1 MVTQYQNEV
10 IIMGFIDEN
19 GYPLINEE
27 QKIRIALSVKAKLTM
42 AEDMSV
48 FRTPKASTFVNTV
61 FDNFKGDAKSSISLY
76 LQQREIE
83 LDRLFTG
90 AKLDA
95 INKKIAIDQILT
107 IEKKDIQSK
116 IADYIHFKGK
126 SNLYHINDNN
136 VEYLLEDCDEEQYY
150 GRPGLYIR
158 SIIEE
163 YCSLPFI
170 KRERIYRKD
179 IYETIEKACTEERIL
194 KIKADYFGKDQ
205 LFYVYPYKIVPDTF
219 HTQAYLVCYS
229 RKAEEE
235 EKDKIVASFSMARIN
250 SPTMLAKNFHLNKKE
265 INNIETQIA
274 NYSPAYL
281 IGIPEQIKVRL
292 TQKGKQAYQSRLYS
306 RPEKIELLS
315 SDDVYVFDCTQQQI
329 FNYFFPFGADAEI
342 ISPEYLRNRFKN
354 TFTKALDLY

>member
-1 MVTQYQNEV
+1 
-10 IIMGFIDEN
+10 MGFIDEN

-27 QKIRIALSVKAKLTM
+27 QKIRIALSDRAKLTM
-42 AEDMSV
+42 AEDMDI
-48 FRTPKASTFVNTV
+48 FGTPKAATFINTV
-61 FDNFKGDAKSSISLY
+61 FSNFKSEAKSSISLY

-90 AKLDA
+90 TKLDT
-95 INKKIAIDQILT
+95 ISKKIAIDQILSV
-107 IEKKDIQSK
+107 EKKEIQSK
-116 IADYIHFKGK
+116 IAGYSNAKGESK
-126 SNLYHINDNN
+126 LYHINDTN

-179 IYETIEKACTEERIL
+179 IYETIEKACAEKKIL
-194 KIKADYFGKDQ
+194 KIKANYYGKNQ
-205 LFYVYPYKIVPDTF
+205 LFYVYPYKVIPDPF

-229 RKAEEE
+229 RKAEDE
-235 EKDKIVASFSMARIN
+235 EKDKIVASFSMARIS
-250 SPTMLAKNFHLNKKE
+250 SPTMLTKTFHLNKQE

-281 IGIPEQIKVRL
+281 IGRPEQISVRL
-292 TQKGKQAYQSRLYS
+292 TKKGKQSYQSRLYS
-306 RPEKIELLS
+306 RPEKIESLS
-315 SDDVYVFDCTQQQI
+315 TDDVYVFDCTQQQI
-329 FNYFFPFGADAEI
+329 FNYFFSFGADAEI
-342 ISPEYLRNRFKN
+342 ISPDYLRNRFKN
-354 TFTKALDLY
+354 AHEKALKKYVNT

>member
-1 MVTQYQNEV
+1 
-10 IIMGFIDEN
+10 MGFIDEN

-27 QKIRIALSVKAKLTM
+27 QKIRIALSDRAKLTM
-42 AEDMSV
+42 AEDMDI
-48 FRTPKASTFVNTV
+48 FGTPKAATFINTV
-61 FDNFKGDAKSSISLY
+61 FSNFKSEAKSSISLY

-90 AKLDA
+90 TKLDA
-95 INKKIAIDQILT
+95 ISKKIAIDQILSV
-107 IEKKDIQSK
+107 EKKEIQSK
-116 IADYIHFKGK
+116 IARYSNAKGESK
-126 SNLYHINDNN
+126 LYHINDTN

-179 IYETIEKACTEERIL
+179 IYETIEKACAEKKIL
-194 KIKADYFGKDQ
+194 KIKANYYGKNQ
-205 LFYVYPYKIVPDTF
+205 LFYVYPYKVIPDPF

-229 RKAEEE
+229 RKAEDE
-235 EKDKIVASFSMARIN
+235 EKDKIVASFSMARIS
-250 SPTMLAKNFHLNKKE
+250 SPTMLTKTFHLNKQE

-281 IGIPEQIKVRL
+281 IGRPEQISVRL
-292 TQKGKQAYQSRLYS
+292 TKKGKQSYQSRLYS
-306 RPEKIELLS
+306 RPEKIESLS
-315 SDDVYVFDCTQQQI
+315 TDDVYVFDCTQQQI
-329 FNYFFPFGADAEI
+329 FNYFFSFGADAEI

-354 TFTKALDLY
+354 VHEKALSKYQ

>member
-1 MVTQYQNEV
+1 
-10 IIMGFIDEN
+10 MGFIDEN

-27 QKIRIALSVKAKLTM
+27 QKIRIALSDRAKLTM
-42 AEDMSV
+42 AEDMDI
-48 FRTPKASTFVNTV
+48 FGTPKAATFINTV
-61 FDNFKGDAKSSISLY
+61 FSNFKSEAKSSISLY

-90 AKLDA
+90 TKLDT
-95 INKKIAIDQILT
+95 ISKKIAIDQILSV
-107 IEKKDIQSK
+107 EKKEIQSK
-116 IADYIHFKGK
+116 IAGYSNAKGESK
-126 SNLYHINDNN
+126 LYHINDTN

-179 IYETIEKACTEERIL
+179 IYETIEKACSEKRIL
-194 KIKADYFGKDQ
+194 KIKANYYGKDQ
-205 LFYVYPYKIVPDTF
+205 LFYVYPYKIIPDPF

-229 RKAEEE
+229 RKAEDE
-235 EKDKIVASFSMARIN
+235 EKDKIVASFSMARIS
-250 SPTMLAKNFHLNKKE
+250 SPTMLTKTFHLNKQE

-281 IGIPEQIKVRL
+281 IGRPEQISVRL
-292 TQKGKQAYQSRLYS
+292 TKKGKQSYQSRLYS
-306 RPEKIELLS
+306 RPEKIESLS
-315 SDDVYVFDCTQQQI
+315 TDDVYVFDCTQQQI
-329 FNYFFPFGADAEI
+329 FNYFFSFGADAEI

-354 TFTKALDLY
+354 VHEKALSKYQ